1 MLNFTPTLN
10 SNQIRQLR
18 ASFSFKSINQ
28 ANPPFVKPVFN
39 YKVIK
44 TINITKP
51 NVANLCQRQT
61 KFNFVL
67 VKYLKYFNNKSYD
80 FLYMVKLIERFIE
93 VYNSQTYFYKYV
105 HLGVKDNAGRGMY
118 IFSGQLVVLTWLYP
132 GTRGGHWTQGQAPAH
147 SQASCLACTHT
158 S

>member
-1 MLNFTPTLN
+1 MLHFFFNEGFPKMLNFTPTLN

-67 VKYLKYFNNKSYD
+67 VKYYY
-80 FLYMVKLIERFIE
+80 YCE
-93 VYNSQTYFYKYV
+93 VPEILQ
-105 HLGVKDNAGRGMY
+105 
-118 IFSGQLVVLTWLYP
+118 
-132 GTRGGHWTQGQAPAH
+132 
-147 SQASCLACTHT
+147 
-158 S
+158 